1 MYVKTV
7 KLGYFK
13 QVLKTTFTEA
23 VKQKKY
29 KRLPFDTWKQIMA
42 YHDEYSTC
50 IVWDEEVTQDQYS
63 TVRLWIPGVWDGIYS
78 STAPTEFGSFLLDYA
93 KQLNDKVGEATMT
106 TNTTSNINDCT
117 TTTYATSTTPI
128 NGHYV
133 FDTTSNDVWTI
144 QTSPTYTWATTD
156 DFCRKSECPYNKKE
170 EKNKKEK
177 KTMFKNFDFGP
188 CTNDRVALSPYGV
201 AVQNLNGA
209 WVSYNKDSKQIIDV
223 DIFHSVDGRKFLYK
237 MPVAISQ
244 VAIGDVILHNGNPVF
259 VESIENG
266 IQAVDISV
274 NEKKTIMPTT
284 NMFGFDFI
292 TKIVSVMDVCAT
304 APTPDQPFGN
314 MLPFMMMDDG
324 KDNDNMLLAMMMM
337 NGNMDMSNP
346 MMMYF
351 MFKDNKDM
359 FPLMFMMN
367 QKK

>member
-1 MYVKTV
+1 MYVKTFR
-7 KLGYFK
+7 LGPFK
-13 QVLKTTFTEA
+13 NALKTTFTQE
-23 VKQKKY
+23 VQEKKY
-29 KRLPFDTWKQIMA
+29 KRLPYKIWRQLMSYDDDFLA
-42 YHDEYSTC
+42 C
-50 IVWDEEVTQDQYS
+50 VTTDFECAKNDYC
-63 TVRLWIPGVWDGIYS
+63 TVKLWIPSIWEEGYIS
-78 STAPTEFGSFLLDYA
+78 SNAPNDFGSFLLDYIQ
-93 KQLNDKVGEATMT
+93 QLNNDEVGGETMKTSATSS
-106 TNTTSNINDCT
+106 NTSPSY
-117 TTTYATSTTPI
+117 TTYATTTTPI
-128 NGHYV
+128 NAI
-133 FDTTSNDVWTI
+133 TSNQYVTLDSTSSTTWTYSI
-144 QTSPTYTWATTD
+144 PYD
-156 DFCRKSECPYNKKE
+156 DLCRKSECPYNNKD

-201 AVQNLNGA
+201 AVHNLNGS

-223 DIFHSVDGRKFLYK
+223 DIFHSMDGRKFLYK
-237 MPVAISQ
+237 MPVAINQ
-244 VAIGDVILHNGNPVF
+244 VAVGDVILHNGNPVF

-274 NEKKTIMPTT
+274 NERKTILPTT

-324 KDNDNMLLAMMMM
+324 KENDNMLLAMMMM

-351 MFKDNKDM
+351 MFKDDKDM
-359 FPLMFMMN
+359 FPLMLMMN